1 MSSDLE
7 FDVTIEIPA
16 GARNKY
22 EMDYTANRIRLNR
35 MLFTAT
41 RYPADYGYIDNS
53 LGRDDDPL
61 DAMVL
66 LQEPTFPGC
75 VIRCRTVGM
84 FLMRDEVG
92 PDEKVICVMASDP
105 RYAQVTD
112 LEDLPDYER
121 NEIEHFFQIYKET
134 EPGKMVEKL
143 RWAHRDEAEEEVRH
157 SLKRWKDHVAGLR
170 SLSG

>member
-1 MSSDLE
+1 MAGDLH
-7 FDVTIEIPA
+7 FDVTVEIPA

-22 EMDYTANRIRLNR
+22 EMDYASNRIRLDR
-35 MLFTAT
+35 MLFTST
-41 RYPADYGYIDNS
+41 RYPADYGYVDNS

-75 VIRCRTVGM
+75 VIRSRAVGM

-92 PDEKVICVMASDP
+92 PDEKVICVMATDP
-105 RYAQVTD
+105 RYAQVKD
-112 LEDLPDYER
+112 LDDLPSYEL

-143 RWAHRDEAEEEVRH
+143 RWAHREEAEEEVRN
-157 SLKRWKDHVAGLR
+157 SLRRWKDHVAGR
-170 SLSG
+170 RIPS

>member
-1 MSSDLE
+1 MSSDLH

-22 EMDYTANRIRLNR
+22 EMDYTSNRIRLNR
-35 MLFTAT
+35 MLFTST

-75 VIRCRTVGM
+75 VIRSRAVGM

-92 PDEKVICVMASDP
+92 PDEKVICVMATDP
-105 RYAQVTD
+105 RYAQVTGPGGFARLRAQRD
-112 LEDLPDYER
+112 RALLPDLQGNGTGQDGR
-121 NEIEHFFQIYKET
+121 KAPLGA
-134 EPGKMVEKL
+134 PG
-143 RWAHRDEAEEEVRH
+143 
-157 SLKRWKDHVAGLR
+157 
-170 SLSG
+170 

>member
-1 MSSDLE
+1 
-7 FDVTIEIPA
+7 
-16 GARNKY
+16 
-22 EMDYTANRIRLNR
+22 
-35 MLFTAT
+35 
-41 RYPADYGYIDNS
+41 
-53 LGRDDDPL
+53 
-61 DAMVL
+61 MVL

-92 PDEKVICVMASDP
+92 PDEKVICVMAHDP

-157 SLKRWKDHVAGLR
+157 SLKRWKDHVAELR